1 MYRYLADSGYV
12 DKKPKEAEECVK
24 NEELNLKITKT
35 VTKYNEI
42 ISRLQQRFRNEAR
55 YTFTENKIALISNDD
70 KRLHYIHII
79 WVLGGLVKQN
89 WQNTQKW
96 KSD

>member
-1 MYRYLADSGYV
+1 MYRYLADSGYF
-12 DKKPKEAEECVK
+12 DKKPKEVEECVK

-89 WQNTQKW
+89 W
-96 KSD
+96 

>member
-1 MYRYLADSGYV
+1 MYRYLADSGYF

-42 ISRLQQRFRNEAR
+42 ISRLQ
-55 YTFTENKIALISNDD
+55 
-70 KRLHYIHII
+70 
-79 WVLGGLVKQN
+79 
-89 WQNTQKW
+89 
-96 KSD
+96 